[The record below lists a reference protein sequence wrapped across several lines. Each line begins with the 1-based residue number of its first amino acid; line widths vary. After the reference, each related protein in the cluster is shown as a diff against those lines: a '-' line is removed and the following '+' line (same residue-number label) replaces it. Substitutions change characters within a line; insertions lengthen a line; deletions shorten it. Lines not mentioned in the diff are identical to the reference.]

1 MSPLCDVC
9 HAEAATVGAFCPRC
23 SKALL
28 DAEAVRV
35 LNLQKAGE
43 EEQEQL
49 RPHPVEC
56 FSSFQERHERYRM
69 GLKKNLR
76 SIRIMRGG
84 L

>member
-9 HAEAATVGAFCPRC
+9 HAEAAVVGAFCQRC

-43 EEQEQL
+43 EEQMEL

-56 FSSFQERHERYRM
+56 FTAFQERHERYLM

-76 SIRIMRGG
+76 TFRIMRGG
-84 L
+84 V